1 MILVVVFMVLS
12 VFDFFLLVCAW
23 LEWLIA
29 ALPFELSQILLNPIL
44 LGLRVWAKT
53 VVIQNGG

>member
-1 MILVVVFMVLS
+1 MILVVVFMILS
-12 VFDFFLLVCAW
+12 VFDFLLVCAW

>member
-1 MILVVVFMVLS
+1 
-12 VFDFFLLVCAW
+12 

>member
-12 VFDFFLLVCAW
+12 VLDFLLVCAW

-53 VVIQNGG
+53 VVIQDGG